1 MDKMRQ
7 WTVFTVLAV
16 IAVLV
21 AGWMLMVKP
30 QRSHAADLRDQ
41 AAQVQSGNDQ
51 LRNQISSL
59 KSQAK
64 DLPKQ
69 QARLAVIEQKIPDNP
84 ALPSLIRSLSDAAD
98 GAGVDL
104 VSLAPSQPAALAPT
118 APAAAATVTAGH
130 PAAAAAPA
138 LEQVPVTLS
147 VTGTYFNIEQFV
159 SNLEGLQ
166 RAIIVDGWS
175 MAPGGKGGAAG
186 APSAPAAATATD
198 QLTAQITARVF
209 MAPGSAATASTGT
222 VVHPAPTT
230 APTTSKAGG

>member
-1 MDKMRQ
+1 VDKMRQ

-16 IAVLV
+16 IVVLV
-21 AGWMLMVKP
+21 AGWMLMIKP
-30 QRSHAADLRDQ
+30 QRSHAADLRTQ
-41 AAQVQSGNDQ
+41 ATGVQSSNDQ

-59 KSQAK
+59 KAQAK

-104 VSLAPSQPAALAPT
+104 TSLAPAPPAVL
-118 APAAAATVTAGH
+118 APAAAATVTAGR
-130 PAAAAAPA
+130 PAAPAAPA
-138 LEQVPVTLS
+138 LEQVPVTVS

-175 MAPGGKGGAAG
+175 LAPGSNGSGAG
-186 APSAPAAATATD
+186 ASTVAAATD
-198 QLTAQITARVF
+198 QLTAQIQARVF
-209 MAPGSAATASTGT
+209 MAPGSATAVPTT
-222 VVHPAPTT
+222 AVHPAPTT

>member
-1 MDKMRQ
+1 MEKMRQ

-16 IAVLV
+16 IVVLV
-21 AGWMLMVKP
+21 AGWMLMIKP
-30 QRSHAADLRDQ
+30 QRSHAADLRSQ
-41 AAQVQSGNDQ
+41 ATGVQSSNDQ

-59 KSQAK
+59 KAQAK

-104 VSLAPSQPAALAPT
+104 VSLAPSTPTTATAAVSGASAP
-118 APAAAATVTAGH
+118 VTAGR
-130 PAAAAAPA
+130 AAAPA
-138 LEQVPVTLS
+138 APVLQQVPVALQVS
-147 VTGTYFNIEQFV
+147 GTYFNIEQFI

-166 RAIIVDGWS
+166 RAIIVDSWS
-175 MAPGGKGGAAG
+175 LAPGGSGASAASPTGAA
-186 APSAPAAATATD
+186 TNKTD
-198 QLTAQITARVF
+198 QLTAQIQGRVF
-209 MAPGSAATASTGT
+209 MAPGSATAAPSTA
-222 VVHPAPTT
+222 VHPAPAT

>member
-1 MDKMRQ
+1 VDKMRQ

-21 AGWMLMVKP
+21 AGWMLMIKP

-41 AAQVQSGNDQ
+41 ATQVQSGNDQ

-59 KSQAK
+59 KAQAK

-104 VSLAPSQPAALAPT
+104 VSLAPSQPTALAST
-118 APAAAATVTAGH
+118 GTPATTVTAGK
-130 PAAAAAPA
+130 PAAPAAPA

-175 MAPGGKGGAAG
+175 MAPGAKGGAAA
-186 APSAPAAATATD
+186 APGAPAAPAATD
-198 QLTAQITARVF
+198 QLTAQIQARVF
-209 MAPGSAATASTGT
+209 MAPGSATAAPTT
-222 VVHPAPTT
+222 TVHPAPTT